1 MEYFK
6 ESSNDKDIHL
16 RPRKIMARKNNSD
29 YQPEK
34 KKLNKES
41 WQHLKKIYSYLEPY
55 KWQYAFGLILL
66 ALTGFIALT
75 VPAFMGEMAGAL
87 IDNKGGEVN
96 INLGPTK
103 ANFNSVEQMLWILG
117 GILLVQSVISFF
129 RVYIFAWVSEN
140 MMIHLRAD
148 TFKKIISMPMD
159 WFNAQRVGDLNSRI
173 SADISSIQETFTTTA
188 AELLRQS
195 IIVVFG
201 IAYLF
206 LISTELALNMLAVI
220 PVVIIAAAVFGRFIR
235 KLSKATQNAVS
246 NSNVV
251 VEETFTSIINVKAF
265 ANEGFEFLRYMKD
278 IKDIRAIGLK
288 AAIWRGAFAAFI
300 ILFIFGAITFVVWKG
315 ASLVGIGGDAGIET
329 GEFLTFVILTSFI
342 GGSIGG
348 LPIQYASFQRG
359 LGAIENV
366 LNKLALQEE
375 SVSTDSE
382 IKKINLKGD
391 LAFENIEFA
400 YSTRPDVQVLDGI
413 NFRIKPGQ
421 TIALVGGSGSG
432 KSTIASLVLQLYK
445 ANKGQILFDGK
456 ESSNYELQALRN
468 EMAFVPQE
476 VLLFGGSIRENI
488 AYGKIDA
495 SDEEILEAAKKAN
508 ALEFI
513 EKFPEGLDTIVG
525 ERGIQL
531 SGGQRQRIA
540 IARAVLKN
548 PTILVLDEATSA
560 LDSESES
567 LVQQALDVLMQGRTS
582 IVIAHRLSTIRNA
595 DQIFVIDKGKIVE
608 QGKHAELVLDKDGIY
623 THLSNLQ
630 FEIA

>member
-1 MEYFK
+1 
-6 ESSNDKDIHL
+6 
-16 RPRKIMARKNNSD
+16 MARKNNSD

-595 DQIFVIDKGKIVE
+595 DDILVLEGGKIVE
-608 QGKHAELVLDKDGIY
+608 KGNHNELIQSENGVYK
-623 THLSNLQ
+623 HLSNLQ
-630 FEIA
+630 FELN

>member
-1 MEYFK
+1 
-6 ESSNDKDIHL
+6 
-16 RPRKIMARKNNSD
+16 MAGKNGSD
-29 YQPEK
+29 YQPPK
-34 KKLNKES
+34 RKLNKSS
-41 WQHLKKIYSYLEPY
+41 WQQVKKIYSYLRPY

-66 ALTGFIALT
+66 SLTGFIALA
-75 VPAFMGEMAGAL
+75 VPTFMGEMAGSL
-87 IDNKGGEVN
+87 IDKKTTDIVMELGGLNLEFDSVN
-96 INLGPTK
+96 QL
-103 ANFNSVEQMLWILG
+103 LLILG
-117 GILLVQSVISFF
+117 IILLVQSVISFF

-148 TFKKIISMPMD
+148 TFKKIISMPME

-173 SADISSIQETFTTTA
+173 SADISSIQETFTTTT

-201 IAYLF
+201 IALLF
-206 LISTELALNMLAVI
+206 VISWELAMYMLAVI
-220 PVVIIAAAVFGRFIR
+220 PLVIIVAAVFGRYIR

-278 IKDIRAIGLK
+278 IKQIKSIGLK

-300 ILFIFGAITFVVWKG
+300 ILFIFGAITFIVWKG
-315 ASLVGIGGDAGIET
+315 ASLVEADNQVNT
-329 GEFLTFVILTSFI
+329 DDFLTFIILTTFI

-348 LPIQYASFQRG
+348 LPIQYAAFQRG

-366 LNKLALQEE
+366 LGKLALKEE
-375 SVSTDSE
+375 DVSTDENIPS
-382 IKKINLKGD
+382 ISLKGD
-391 LAFENIEFA
+391 LAFENIHFA
-400 YSTRPDVQVLDGI
+400 YSTRSDVPVLKGI
-413 NFRIKPGQ
+413 EFSIPAGK

-432 KSTIASLVLQLYK
+432 KSTIASLILQLYPP
-445 ANKGQILFDGK
+445 NEGSILFDGK
-456 ESSNYELQALRN
+456 NADEYTLQGLRN
-468 EMAFVPQE
+468 QMAFVPQE

-488 AYGKIDA
+488 AYGKTNA
-495 SDEEILEAAKKAN
+495 SDEEILAAAKKAN

-513 EKFPEGLDTIVG
+513 EKFPDGLDTVVG

-567 LVQQALDVLMQGRTS
+567 LVQQALDVLMEGRTS

-595 DQIFVIDKGKIVE
+595 DEILVLEAGKIVE
-608 QGKHAELVLDKDGIY
+608 RGTHGELIQNEQGVYK
-623 THLSNLQ
+623 HLSTLQ
-630 FEIA
+630 FELA